1 MLMSSFAWQTC
12 DYSPSLTGFGR
23 CDRRKHARPDEV
35 HGRRVAARP
44 ACLFGIGWRWYTATR
59 SRMILIPLRDRG
71 RMRRY
76 IVFMVEVPL
85 YGKVEEVLAS
95 EIGRGDLQP
104 GDRLPSEEELLA
116 RFGVSRITVRR
127 AIQNLIQRGVLEIRR
142 GLGTFVL
149 APKISQEL
157 TKLTGF
163 VEDMDIH
170 GRKASARVVSKGAVA
185 ANETVAHHL
194 GINKGTRVMR
204 IERVRLADSVPM
216 SFDETY
222 LPLDIGKKIVR
233 NDLRVKPIF
242 TLLEEKYGFSLVE
255 AEYRLE
261 AAAASAQVA
270 EALAVP
276 EGSPIFRIE
285 RTSFTRGGQPID
297 YEILSYRG
305 DLIRFVTRLAR
316 RPGLKSAQPKA
327 ARPLLTR

>member
-1 MLMSSFAWQTC
+1 MGSRKLLI
-12 DYSPSLTGFGR
+12 SP
-23 CDRRKHARPDEV
+23 CDRR
-35 HGRRVAARP
+35 
-44 ACLFGIGWRWYTATR
+44 
-59 SRMILIPLRDRG
+59 

-76 IVFMVEVPL
+76 IVLMTEVPL

-95 EIGRGDLQP
+95 EIGRGDLNP
-104 GDRLPSEEELLA
+104 GDRLPSEDELLA
-116 RFGVSRITVRR
+116 RFGVSRITIRR
-127 AIQNLIQRGVLEIRR
+127 AIQNLIQRGTLEIRR

-149 APKISQEL
+149 APKVSQEL

-170 GRKASARVVSKGAVA
+170 GRKASARVVSKGVVA
-185 ANETVAHHL
+185 ANEIVARQL
-194 GINKGTRVMR
+194 GITKGTRVMR

-242 TLLEEKYGFSLVE
+242 TLLEEKYGFSLTE
-255 AEYRLE
+255 AEYKLE
-261 AAAASAQVA
+261 AVSASAQVA

-285 RTSFTRGGQPID
+285 RTSFTKGGQPID
-297 YEILSYRG
+297 YETLSYRG

-316 RPGLKSAQPKA
+316 QSLVKGTQPQA
-327 ARPLLTR
+327 VRPLRKR

>member
-1 MLMSSFAWQTC
+1 
-12 DYSPSLTGFGR
+12 
-23 CDRRKHARPDEV
+23 
-35 HGRRVAARP
+35 
-44 ACLFGIGWRWYTATR
+44 
-59 SRMILIPLRDRG
+59 
-71 RMRRY
+71 
-76 IVFMVEVPL
+76 MVEIPL

-95 EIGRGDLQP
+95 EIGRGDLKP
-104 GDRLPSEEELLA
+104 GGRLPSEDELLA

-127 AIQNLIQRGVLEIRR
+127 AIQNLIQRGMLEIRR

-170 GRKASARVVSKGAVA
+170 GRKASARVVSKGVVA
-185 ANETVAHHL
+185 ANEIVARQL
-194 GINKGTRVMR
+194 GITKGTRVMR

-222 LPLDIGKKIVR
+222 LPLDIGEKIVR

-242 TLLEEKYGFSLVE
+242 TLLEEKYGFSLTE
-255 AEYRLE
+255 AEYKLE

-276 EGSPIFRIE
+276 KGSPIFRIE
-285 RTSFTRGGQPID
+285 RTSFTKGGQPID
-297 YEILSYRG
+297 YETLSYRG

-316 RPGLKSAQPKA
+316 QPRVEGTQPKE
-327 ARPLLTR
+327 ARPLRKR